1 MKFNSMKE
9 YFYKLNNTGYQ
20 LLMVPIILIILY
32 YSQLLAHL
40 TGLVVLD
47 KAIERVLLMALSGL
61 CLAVLVLAQLLA
73 KRKANAIAKEVG
85 LGIKL
90 EKLGAVLIRKMV
102 ALALAIWLMPVALL
116 LTGNGYF
123 SMAFGV
129 LLLWFFLQWPRP
141 NRVCQLLK
149 LRGDEKEMVITRGEA
164 FK

>member
-102 ALALAIWLMPVALL
+102 ALALAIWLMPMALL
-116 LTGNGYF
+116 LPAT
-123 SMAFGV
+123 
-129 LLLWFFLQWPRP
+129 
-141 NRVCQLLK
+141 
-149 LRGDEKEMVITRGEA
+149 VILV
-164 FK
+164 